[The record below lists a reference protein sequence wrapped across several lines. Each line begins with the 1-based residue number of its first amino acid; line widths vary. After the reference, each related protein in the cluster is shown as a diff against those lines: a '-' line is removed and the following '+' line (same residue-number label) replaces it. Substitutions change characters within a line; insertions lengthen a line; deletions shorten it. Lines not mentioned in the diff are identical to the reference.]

1 MIAIVGFRKKA
12 GDMAM
17 SDQPEI
23 EPSFEEALSQLE
35 RIVEN
40 LERGEPELTS
50 ALAKYEKGVKLLTQC
65 YRLLDQ
71 AEHSVALLTGV
82 DNQGNPLTAPF
93 DASATIAREAAPTAT
108 AVVVATIA
116 VASPDDS
123 QPKTSSRTSYRKVR
137 ATPQDDVDP
146 ASDPP
151 F

>member
-1 MIAIVGFRKKA
+1 
-12 GDMAM
+12 MAM
-17 SDQPEI
+17 PDQPEI
-23 EPSFEEALSQLE
+23 ELSFEEALSQLE

-65 YRLLDQ
+65 HSLLDQ

-82 DNQGNPLTAPF
+82 DEQGNPLTDPF
-93 DASATIAREAAPTAT
+93 DASATLTREPSSAT
-108 AVVVATIA
+108 PAVTVATIA
-116 VASPDDS
+116 PIAVVSPDDS
-123 QPKTSSRTSYRKVR
+123 KPKTPSRTSYRKSR
-137 ATPQDDVDP
+137 ATPQNDVDP

>member
-1 MIAIVGFRKKA
+1 
-12 GDMAM
+12 MAM
-17 SDQPEI
+17 PDQPEN

-40 LERGEPELTS
+40 LERGEPELTT

-82 DNQGNPLTAPF
+82 DPQGNPVTAPF
-93 DASATIAREAAPTAT
+93 DASATIAREPTSAATP
-108 AVVVATIA
+108 AVVVAAAIA
-116 VASPDDS
+116 VASPEDS
-123 QPKTSSRTSYRKVR
+123 KPKTSSRTSYRKSR